1 MADTIVR
8 SNRVRQQ
15 HHETVEV
22 ATSRTRAHLT
32 TAVVAVADNTGRDLL
47 RPPMRTLSKS
57 VTDGAE
63 TKNRT

>member
-1 MADTIVR
+1 MADTTVR

-32 TAVVAVADNTGRDLL
+32 SSPRLSGSRREHGAGSSSPANADALQVRN
-47 RPPMRTLSKS
+47 
-57 VTDGAE
+57 
-63 TKNRT
+63 